1 MQMFEYISVLT
12 SIVIG
17 LALTHLMQGIAGLIQ
32 HPDRARIWWVHLVW
46 VAYMFLSTIFWW
58 WWEFRLQR
66 IETWT
71 FSLYVFV
78 TFYAFYIYLICALLF
93 PRDLE
98 GYEGYQDYFLS
109 RRKWFFG
116 LLVGWSAVD
125 LLDTAIKNTRDT
137 DYLGS
142 LGAEYLVSLLVL
154 TLGAV
159 VGLVSRRPTIHA
171 VIAISFFAYQVTWAL
186 RLFYTIS

>member
-1 MQMFEYISVLT
+1 MQMFEYIIVLI

-32 HPDRARIWWVHLVW
+32 HPDRARIWWVHLLW
-46 VAYMFLSTIFWW
+46 VGYMFLASIFWW
-58 WWEFRLQR
+58 WFEFRLQR

-71 FSLYVFV
+71 FSLYAFVVFH
-78 TFYAFYIYLICALLF
+78 AFYIYLICALLF

-98 GYEGYQDYFLS
+98 GYEGYRDYFLS

-116 LLVGWSAVD
+116 LLIGWAPVD
-125 LLDTAIKNTRDT
+125 LIDTAIKNTAET
-137 DYLGS
+137 NYFAS
-142 LGAEYLVSLLVL
+142 LGTEYLVSQVAL

-159 VGLVSRRPTIHA
+159 VGLVSRRASVHA
-171 VIAISFFAYQVTWAL
+171 TIAILFLIYQISWVL
-186 RLFYTIS
+186 RVFSTVN